1 MDRLTYWN
9 REYGCWSYQVASGDV
24 AKRLAAY
31 EDTGLTPA
39 EIERLKSENAR
50 LNNLLDDIELM
61 IQSAESEGKT

>member
-31 EDTGLTPA
+31 EDTGLTPE
-39 EIERLKSENAR
+39 EITAMKSDNKRLHDLIDIYLRAR
-50 LNNLLDDIELM
+50 
-61 IQSAESEGKT
+61 